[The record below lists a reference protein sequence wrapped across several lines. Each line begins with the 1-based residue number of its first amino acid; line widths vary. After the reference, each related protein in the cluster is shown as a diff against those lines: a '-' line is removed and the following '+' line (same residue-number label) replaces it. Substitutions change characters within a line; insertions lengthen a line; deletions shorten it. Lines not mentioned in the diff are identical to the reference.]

1 MFLHDSDEPTSYALC
16 GELGLQE
23 GILVSH
29 NFSTPVQYVLGA
41 QFQQTCFEGDI
52 PMLNTNVDL
61 ILNEFSEPLPIVKQ
75 SWEEYT
81 LQSGTFVNGLVPVLY
96 SISFLAVVTWFL
108 TIFVLTTLRKSSIF
122 LQGSTAFALI
132 YMIILVVKS
141 LIVLHGQQ
149 RLGYFNGP
157 DLMNQIANTNWINAI
172 DLVVILLLQVNQV
185 QVIMRLFSRQSDKRL
200 IFLAGVSLAIGSQV
214 LWSVMK
220 FHPFPESKEAER
232 IIPALTYLVRIA
244 TNIIYA
250 TIFTAFLLIKIK
262 TVLANR
268 SIWLITFISFI
279 FIYAPVA
286 FFIAEVTSPWAH
298 EFSVVTYV
306 VCVVLPWE
314 WCNKYHMIQKIQEK
328 EGVLGR
334 KFYEDEMFELD
345 RLGLFVEEEEDE
357 DEEEDHDDD
366 DSHNNNSLTDN
377 EESFDTELGSTDLE
391 VSNSKQEPSSSS
403 ISRQLTQGTGASF
416 SRLAHI
422 ASNSRDHAVQRTN
435 SHVAFASMT
444 HGKLQSKGPSARS
457 KIYKGYLSFRDS
469 FLNATDKV
477 IAIGFEIPRPG
488 SKSSSRK
495 QTPNFQFE
503 RESIFEDEIHKSVFK
518 RPPQEPGSSRPANS
532 NATRANRDV
541 FLYST
546 KNVVISPEE

>member
-1 MFLHDSDEPTSYALC
+1 MFFQDSDDPTSYALC
-16 GELGLQE
+16 SELGLQE

-29 NFSTPVQYVLGA
+29 NFSTPVQYILGA
-41 QFQQTCFEGDI
+41 QFQQTCFDGDI

-61 ILNEFSEPLPIVKQ
+61 VLNEFSEPLPIVKQ

-81 LQSGTFVNGLVPVLY
+81 LKSGTFVNGLVPVLY

-108 TIFVLTTLRKSSIF
+108 TIFVLTTLRKSSVL

-132 YMIILVVKS
+132 YMTILVVKS
-141 LIVLHGQQ
+141 LIILHIQQ
-149 RLGYFNGP
+149 RNGYFNGP
-157 DLMNQIANTNWINAI
+157 DLIFQITNTNWINAI
-172 DLVVILLLQVNQV
+172 DLVVILLLQINQV

-200 IFLAGVSLAIGSQV
+200 IFLAGVSAAIGSQV
-214 LWSVMK
+214 LWSVMR
-220 FHPFPESKEAER
+220 FHPFPESKEVER
-232 IIPALTYLVRIA
+232 IIPALNYLVRIA
-244 TNIIYA
+244 TNIVYA

-262 TVLANR
+262 MVLANR
-268 SIWLITFISFI
+268 SIWLISFISFI

-334 KFYEDEMFELD
+334 KFYEDELFELD
-345 RLGLFVEEEEDE
+345 RLGLFVEEEED
-357 DEEEDHDDD
+357 DEDDD
-366 DSHNNNSLTDN
+366 DGQNSDNNSHENN
-377 EESFDTELGSTDLE
+377 EDSFATETGSSDLE
-391 VSNSKQEPSSSS
+391 ENNSKQMPSSSS
-403 ISRQLTQGTGASF
+403 LSRQPTQASVTNN
-416 SRLAHI
+416 SRLTPTIPNNKDSTVH
-422 ASNSRDHAVQRTN
+422 RTN
-435 SHVAFASMT
+435 SHIAFASMT
-444 HGKLQSKGPSARS
+444 HTKPHLKGPSARS
-457 KIYKGYLSFRDS
+457 KIQKGYISFKDR

-503 RESIFEDEIHKSVFK
+503 RDSIFEEEIHTNVFR
-518 RPPQEPGSSRPANS
+518 RPTQEPGSSRPTHSNS
-532 NATRANRDV
+532 ARANRDV

-546 KNVVISPEE
+546 KNVVLGADE

>member
-1 MFLHDSDEPTSYALC
+1 MFLQDSDDPTSYALC
-16 GELGLQE
+16 SELGLQE

-29 NFSTPVQYVLGA
+29 NFSTPVQYILGA
-41 QFQQTCFEGDI
+41 QFQQTCFQGDI

-61 ILNEFSEPLPIVKQ
+61 VLNEFSEPLPIVKL

-96 SISFLAVVTWFL
+96 SISFLAMVTWFL
-108 TIFVLTTLRKSSIF
+108 TIFVLTTLKKSSIL

-132 YMIILVVKS
+132 YMTILVVKS
-141 LIVLHGQQ
+141 LIVLHVQQ

-157 DLMNQIANTNWINAI
+157 DLIYQISNTNWINAI
-172 DLVVILLLQVNQV
+172 DLVVILLLQINQV

-200 IFLAGVSLAIGSQV
+200 IFLAGVSIAIGSQV
-214 LWSVMK
+214 LWGVRK
-220 FHPFPESKEAER
+220 FHPFQESKEAER
-232 IIPALTYLVRIA
+232 IIPALTYMVRIA
-244 TNIIYA
+244 TNIVYA

-262 TVLANR
+262 TVLSNR
-268 SIWLITFISFI
+268 SIWLITIICFI

-334 KFYEDEMFELD
+334 KFYEDELFELD
-345 RLGLFVEEEEDE
+345 RLGLFVEEEEE
-357 DEEEDHDDD
+357 EEEEDDDG
-366 DSHNNNSLTDN
+366 SNNGGQQVEN
-377 EESFDTELGSTDLE
+377 EESFATDLGSTDLE
-391 VSNSKQEPSSSS
+391 ASSSKQGPSSSS
-403 ISRQLTQGTGASF
+403 LSRQPTLASR
-416 SRLAHI
+416 STIPRLAPL
-422 ASNSRDHAVQRTN
+422 ASNVKDNTVHHTN
-435 SHVAFASMT
+435 SHIAFASMT
-444 HGKLQSKGPSARS
+444 HVKPHSKGPSTRS
-457 KIYKGYLSFRDS
+457 KIHKGYLSFKDH

-503 RESIFEDEIHKSVFK
+503 RDSIFEDETHTSVFR
-518 RPPQEPGSSRPANS
+518 RPNQEQGSSRPAAS
-532 NATRANRDV
+532 NPARANRDV

-546 KNVVISPEE
+546 KNVIAPE